1 MPGAATARSS
11 NLSSHLQPLLLLE
24 KRRPSRT
31 RADDFV
37 GNATG
42 HSGTG
47 IR

>member
-1 MPGAATARSS
+1 MPSAAIARSS
-11 NLSSHLQPLLLLE
+11 NLSSHLQPLLLE
-24 KRRPSRT
+24 SDHRHSRT
-31 RADDFV
+31 RADDSV